1 MKISHDEVIHVAGLA
16 RLEID
21 KKALDKFATQM
32 GAVLEYMDI
41 LNSVDTRG
49 VEPAYHATHLSNAFR
64 SDIKTGHAGRDDV
77 LLNAP
82 EKEDGAFVVPK
93 VL

>member
-16 RLEID
+16 RLEINE
-21 KKALDKFATQM
+21 KAMDRFAAQM
-32 GAVLEYMDI
+32 GAVLEYMEI
-41 LNSVDTRG
+41 LNSVETTG
-49 VEPAYHATHLSNAFR
+49 VEPAYHATNLCNAFR
-64 SDIKTGHAGRDDV
+64 SDIKAEHASQEDA

-93 VL
+93 VV